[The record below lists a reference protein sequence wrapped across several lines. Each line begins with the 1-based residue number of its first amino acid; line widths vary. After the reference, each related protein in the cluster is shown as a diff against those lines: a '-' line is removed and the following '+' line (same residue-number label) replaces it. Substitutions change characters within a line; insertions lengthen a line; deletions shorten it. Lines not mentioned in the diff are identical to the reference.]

1 MGAEALA
8 AGNEAAWDPNTRTR
22 SGMYTVS
29 RVSVASNSEVS
40 RPVVETRPKKGDP
53 WGYFCC
59 GPSGMTFAAGSIWT
73 TDPDGGRD
81 ARLGGDLR
89 GPSFERELESVHQRR
104 AQLRNALPVRA
115 PDDLCLVGSTRLFD
129 EVERKSLSSAA
140 ASTRN
145 YPRTDRQP
153 PAGSS
158 STSPR
163 SWSTSTR
170 TNRCQRTQPT
180 PRTTT

>member
-115 PDDLCLVGSTRLFD
+115 PDDLCLVGSTLWVPKTRSRLQIHGFCG
-129 EVERKSLSSAA
+129 V
-140 ASTRN
+140 
-145 YPRTDRQP
+145 
-153 PAGSS
+153 G
-158 STSPR
+158 
-163 SWSTSTR
+163 
-170 TNRCQRTQPT
+170 
-180 PRTTT
+180 